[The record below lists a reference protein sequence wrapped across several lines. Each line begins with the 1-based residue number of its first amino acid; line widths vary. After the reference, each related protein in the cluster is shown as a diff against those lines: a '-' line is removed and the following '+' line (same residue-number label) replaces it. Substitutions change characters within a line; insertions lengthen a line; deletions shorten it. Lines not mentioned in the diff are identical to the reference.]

1 MNPGLQRSDTGTYL
15 VAVDAPLREALSYL
29 PPEDGQTVSRGQ
41 SVLVPLGK
49 KRKVNGVVIRPV
61 AEKPKGDFEL
71 KPIFG
76 VEAERPPIP
85 PVYMDWLE
93 WMAGYYL
100 YPLGHVIEAMFP
112 PLPRESK
119 RTGRKDPVVKSYSPT
134 PPPKLTPEQDAALS
148 GIQSHS
154 GFNVHLLFGVTG
166 SGKTE
171 VYLRLLETVIASGK
185 QGLVLVPEIA
195 LTPQLIER
203 FSRRFPD
210 QIAVL
215 HSHLTP
221 REKTNQW
228 WSAHTAGKK
237 ILIGARSALFCPLPD
252 LGVIII
258 DEEHE
263 PSYKQDEHLKYH
275 ARDAAIMLARGLN
288 VPIVLG
294 SATPALET
302 WNNVIQGKFKLHTM
316 EHRVNDR
323 PLPQIEVVDLR
334 AEHRKRK
341 EEPST
346 LPFWLSSQ
354 LHAELEH
361 VFNKKEQAALFLN
374 RRGVAQSAQCRA
386 CGFTSE
392 CPNCSVSL
400 TMHGQSHLVC
410 HYCDYSERLAEL
422 CPNCKEGPL
431 EPLGLGTEK
440 LETDMASLFPGL
452 RIARADRDEVQTREQ
467 LESLIEAFEKHEIDL
482 LIGTQMIAKGL
493 DFPRLNLVGLV
504 LADVGFHWPDFR
516 ASERSFQLLTQVSG
530 RSGRQT
536 AGRVVI
542 QTYDPDHPSIR
553 FTVQNDFRGFAD
565 NELSERGELHYPPS
579 WRMAMFRIQGSTSEG
594 AKRAGKLLVQR
605 ARALVEQQPS
615 YADKIQ
621 VLGPAEA
628 PLFKLRGKFR
638 YQVIVKGES
647 SQRLNHFCR
656 QMLMADSWIPSGTKV
671 QVDIDPFAML

>member
-1 MNPGLQRSDTGTYL
+1 

-29 PPEDGQTVSRGQ
+29 PPQDGANLARGT
-41 SVLVPLGK
+41 SVLVPLGSRQAK
-49 KRKVNGVVIRPV
+49 GVVVGPLS
-61 AEKPKGDFEL
+61 EHPKGDFEMKAIL
-71 KPIFG
+71 GPEG
-76 VEAERPPIP
+76 ERPPLAP
-85 PVYMDWLE
+85 AYMDWLE
-93 WMAGYYL
+93 WMAGYYIH
-100 YPLGHVIEAMFP
+100 PLGQVIENMFP

-119 RTGRKDPVVKSYSPT
+119 RRARKAPVVKPAT
-134 PPPKLTPEQDAALS
+134 GIFPAPELTPEQSAAVQ
-148 GIQSHS
+148 GIQAKD
-154 GFNVHLLFGVTG
+154 GFHVHLLFGVTG

-171 VYLRLLETVIASGK
+171 VYLRLLEKALASGK

-221 REKTNQW
+221 REKTDQW
-228 WSAHTAGKK
+228 WNASSGAKK

-252 LGVIII
+252 LGVIIL

-263 PSYKQDEHLKYH
+263 PSYKQDETLKYH
-275 ARDAAIMLARGLN
+275 ARDAAIVLARGTG

-294 SATPALET
+294 SATPSLES
-302 WNNVIQGKFKLHTM
+302 WNNVLLGKYMLHTM
-316 EHRVNDR
+316 SRRVNSR
-323 PLPQIEVVDLR
+323 PLPQIEIVDMR
-334 AEHRKRK
+334 HENRMRK
-341 EEPST
+341 EEPSA
-346 LPFWLSSQ
+346 LPFWLSST
-354 LHAELEH
+354 LHAELEN

-400 TMHGQSHLVC
+400 TMHGHSHLVC

-422 CPNCKEGPL
+422 CPNCKEAPL

-440 LETDMASLFPGL
+440 IETDMASLFPGL
-452 RIARADRDEVQTREQ
+452 RIARADRDEVQSREQ
-467 LESLIEAFEKHEIDL
+467 LEHLIGAFERHEIDL
-482 LIGTQMIAKGL
+482 LVGTQMIAKGL

-530 RSGRQT
+530 RSGRQS

-542 QTYDPDHPSIR
+542 QTYNPEHVSIQ
-553 FTVQNDFRGFAD
+553 FTVRGDFRGFAEA
-565 NELSERGELHYPPS
+565 ELRERGELHYPPS
-579 WRMAMFRIQGSTSEG
+579 WRMAMIRIQGSSVE
-594 AKRAGKLLVQR
+594 AGKTAAQKLMQR
-605 ARALVEQQPS
+605 ARALESQRNYS
-615 YADKIQ
+615 ASLQ
-621 VLGPAEA
+621 VLGPAQA
-628 PLFKLRGKFR
+628 PLFKLRGQYR
-638 YQVIVKGES
+638 YQVLVKCDS
-647 SQRLNHFCR
+647 SRRLNHFCR
-656 QMLMADSWIPSGTKV
+656 QLIGTGDWVPPRTKV
-671 QVDIDPFAML
+671 QVDIDPFQML